1 MVDFSINNN
10 ASAQVALQTL
20 NATQSQLSNVENA
33 VSTGKS
39 VSTSANNAAY
49 FGIAEQMSG
58 NVSGQSAV
66 NAGLSFASQ
75 IVTASNNAA
84 TQIISILKDIQADVT
99 QLQNNST
106 GKPSASMSQL
116 DQGITSY
123 IQQIDTIA
131 RNATINGVNLL
142 SGGTDD
148 GLNISGNTL
157 TYVTSLQGG
166 TATLSSFNGVLYKDL
181 TTQTSAGNLSVT
193 GGTYTQGT
201 TMAQVL
207 GLAPAGSA
215 TAATGTG
222 GTTGAAGA
230 AAVAMNMGVGPG
242 SNDTSN
248 VFVTNG
254 TMNYMAFGGTSTDES
269 KGFQNMIKLVQ
280 NAITAMTNVT
290 GALGAAENNIQN
302 MSTYGESVTTDL
314 NNGISALT
322 DANMAQESA
331 KLTSLQTKQQL
342 AIKALTIANGQSQNI
357 LALYQ

>member
-1 MVDFSINNN
+1 MVNFSINNN

-20 NATQSQLSNVENA
+20 NATQSQLSDVENA

-58 NVSGQSAV
+58 NVSGQNAV

-75 IVTASNNAA
+75 IVTSSNNAA
-84 TQIISILKDIQADVT
+84 TQIISILKDVQADVT
-99 QLQNNST
+99 QLMNNST

-116 DQGITSY
+116 DTGITSY
-123 IQQIDTIA
+123 LQQIDTIA

-142 SGGTDD
+142 SGGTTD

-166 TATLSSFNGVLYKDL
+166 TATLSSFNSVLHKDL
-181 TTQTSAGNLSVT
+181 TTKTSAGNLSVQ

-207 GLAPAGSA
+207 GLAPSGV
-215 TAATGTG
+215 AA
-222 GTTGAAGA
+222 
-230 AAVAMNMGVGPG
+230 G

-248 VFVTNG
+248 VFITNG
-254 TMNYMAFGGTSTDES
+254 TMNFSAFGGTSTDES
-269 KGFQNMIKLVQ
+269 KGYQNMIKLVQ
-280 NAITAMTNVT
+280 NAIVAMTNVT
-290 GALGAAENNIQN
+290 STLGAAENNIQN
-302 MSTYGESVTTDL
+302 MTTYGQSVTTNL

>member
-106 GKPSASMSQL
+106 GKASASMSQL

-181 TTQTSAGNLSVT
+181 TTTTSAGNLSVT

-207 GLAPAGSA
+207 GLAPAGSP
-215 TAATGTG
+215 TTTTTT
-222 GTTGAAGA
+222 TTGAK
-230 AAVAMNMGVGPG
+230 GVGPG

-254 TMNYMAFGGTSTDES
+254 TMNYTAFGGTSTDES

>member
-1 MVDFSINNN
+1 MVNFSINNN

-20 NATQSQLSNVENA
+20 NATQSQLSDVENA

-58 NVSGQSAV
+58 NVSGQNAV

-75 IVTASNNAA
+75 IVTSSNNAA
-84 TQIISILKDIQADVT
+84 TQIISILKDVQADVT
-99 QLQNNST
+99 QLMNNST

-116 DQGITSY
+116 DTGITSY
-123 IQQIDTIA
+123 LQQIDTIA

-142 SGGTDD
+142 SGGTTD

-166 TATLSSFNGVLYKDL
+166 TATLSSFNSVLHKDL
-181 TTQTSAGNLSVT
+181 TTKTSAGNLSVQ

-207 GLAPAGSA
+207 GLAPSGVA
-215 TAATGTG
+215 
-222 GTTGAAGA
+222 AAGA
-230 AAVAMNMGVGPG
+230 
-242 SNDTSN
+242 NDTSN
-248 VFVTNG
+248 VFITNG
-254 TMNYMAFGGTSTDES
+254 TMNFSAFGGTSTDES
-269 KGFQNMIKLVQ
+269 KGYQNMIKLVQ
-280 NAITAMTNVT
+280 NAIVAMTNVT
-290 GALGAAENNIQN
+290 STLGAAENNIQN
-302 MSTYGESVTTDL
+302 MTTYGQSVTTNL